1 MLRTTNIHVR
11 FAQGIAV
18 AAAVAALLV
27 PVASATPLIT
37 DTLAPG
43 GGASINGHHF
53 VTSIPVSA
61 EAYRFAAYTDT
72 LGRGGGVHRHHFVTS
87 IPVSAEAYRFAAYT
101 DTLGRGGSPVPTVG
115 YRFITDTLAPG
126 GGNAV
131 VSVPASNGFNW
142 TDAGVG
148 ALIAFALMLAAIT
161 GRQLLRRR
169 RGQVAF

>member
-61 EAYRFAAYTDT
+61 EAYRFAAYTDK
-72 LGRGGGVHRHHFVTS
+72 
-87 IPVSAEAYRFAAYT
+87 
-101 DTLGRGGSPVPTVG
+101 LGRGGSPVPTLG

-161 GRQLLRRR
+161 GRQLLHRRR
-169 RGQVAF
+169 RQVAF

>member
-61 EAYRFAAYTDT
+61 EAYRFAAYTDK
-72 LGRGGGVHRHHFVTS
+72 
-87 IPVSAEAYRFAAYT
+87 
-101 DTLGRGGSPVPTVG
+101 LGRGGSPVPTLG

-161 GRQLLRRR
+161 GRQLLHRR

>member
-61 EAYRFAAYTDT
+61 EAYRFAAYTDK
-72 LGRGGGVHRHHFVTS
+72 
-87 IPVSAEAYRFAAYT
+87 
-101 DTLGRGGSPVPTVG
+101 LGRGGSPVPTFG

-161 GRQLLRRR
+161 GRQLLHRR